1 MSTFGHLLGKKGGT
15 RLLQACT
22 ISVPDKLLKSSLVP
36 TIAVELAEG
45 VMSDAN

>member
-22 ISVPDKLLKSSLVP
+22 IVPDKLLKSSLVP